1 MTTFTY
7 SLDVP
12 NPPNSPSVDVV
23 NMKINTNSTSGIIAV
38 DHVGFGVANGGTHN
52 QSTYNTLTSG
62 NPTTS
67 GTQGAVYTN
76 TIGSD
81 IELMYVR
88 QNSSPTPDVVQLT
101 GPSSVSGFSGYQFLP
116 GGLIIQWGF
125 KKGTHGAD
133 FHFNPGDTGSVTFP
147 LTFPNKIFTVNTTM
161 NYNTDTGSVPAS
173 GSAFIISLDYAAAGT
188 TTSAFNWAAS
198 GSGGSYTVFYW
209 TALGI

>member
-7 SLDVP
+7 TNNVP

-23 NMKINTNSTSGIIAV
+23 NMQINTNSTSGIIAV

-101 GPSSVSGFSGYQFLP
+101 GPGSPNATFNGSTFLP
-116 GGLIIQWGF
+116 GGILLQWGF
-125 KKGTHGAD
+125 NNALVST
-133 FHFNPGDTGSVTFP
+133 TTLITFP
-147 LTFPNKIFTVNTTM
+147 IPFPNNIFVVFAQPYAN
-161 NYNTDTGSVPAS
+161 
-173 GSAFIISLDYAAAGT
+173 SALSFVGQSYGTNGGT
-188 TTSAFNWAAS
+188 TSDFQYYVTSITNLSKMTWWAI
-198 GSGGSYTVFYW
+198 GN
-209 TALGI
+209 